1 MSNTKFSLLDIFKKQ
16 TSRAG
21 GYAIFVMVV
30 LLVLLPLV
38 GIWLTWVGNALQ
50 GTLTTF
56 DWSLG
61 DKAQVVPTKGLL
73 FLAGPVTFLLALHL
87 LRFVAVLIG
96 AAGGGGV
103 EVPLNSSIVLSG
115 ASVWIMK
122 SYGATF
128 ALWLA
133 LAEHGTHERY
143 WPFASVLGLAFAS
156 WWLVESDY
164 LYGFKA
170 KASQVKVRAQNNGM
184 EDAAME
190 VARVIVP
197 KITFMDIHGNTD
209 LKKRLLAAGHAII
222 APRAEGVKPR
232 NGILLGGDPGNG
244 KTVLAEALAGELKLP
259 FLTLTHSDVASQWVG
274 ERTVRIKAAFDQ
286 AIRNEP
292 CMLFIDEIDSFLLSR
307 GDSTGQNK
315 EDSDVVNS
323 LLTLLVDVRRHRV
336 VIVAA
341 TNYMD
346 RLDGAA
352 IREGRFDFK
361 IEVSPPDQ
369 DARVGLLQSGIK
381 AHTPTAQVSPDVLRS
396 VALRWNGFSVKRILA
411 VTEEMP
417 SYLADKV
424 GAGGRTEQLT
434 FDDFMNA
441 LRRIQGQHGAKP
453 ENVKSLSEMV
463 FPDFTRNAL
472 AMIASRL
479 ADPVRVERLGGSLPT
494 GVLFFGPPGT
504 GKTAA
509 CKALAKEVG
518 WTFLIATGADLARDP
533 KALEKLYTKAKE
545 LRPTLIFIDE
555 ADELLRSREYSQ
567 NTEAKN
573 KLLTLME
580 GVNDRV
586 QDVLWVAATNN
597 PDQIDPALL
606 RGGRFT
612 EKVEFARPSGE
623 QLVTHLSKWL
633 ANRKVV
639 MEQDFR
645 VEELVQLM
653 GEHSIANAEAISQH
667 AVNRAISQ
675 TDGDQI
681 VISRSDVDV
690 AITTV
695 LGDRG

>member
-1 MSNTKFSLLDIFKKQ
+1 MRNTKFSLMGALQ
-16 TSRAG
+16 ESAG
-21 GYAIFVMVV
+21 RVGMFATFALMVV
-30 LLVLLPLV
+30 LVVFPLV
-38 GIWLTWVGNALQ
+38 GIWLTWVVNAFQ
-50 GTLTTF
+50 GTMTTF

-61 DKAQVVPTKGLL
+61 DKGQVLPTRGLL
-73 FLAGPVTFLLALHL
+73 FLSGPVAFLLAFHL
-87 LRFVAVLIG
+87 LRFVTALLG
-96 AAGGGGV
+96 SGGEAGV
-103 EVPLNSSIVLSG
+103 AIPMT
-115 ASVWIMK
+115 ASVGLSAASAWVVK
-122 SYGATF
+122 FYGATF
-128 ALWLA
+128 AIWLA
-133 LAEHGTHERY
+133 LADHGPHERY
-143 WPFASVLGLAFAS
+143 WPFASVVALGIAS
-156 WWLVESDY
+156 WWLVKSEF

-170 KASQVKVRAQNNGM
+170 KPSQLRVRAQN
-184 EDAAME
+184 DAGEVAVPE

-197 KITFMDIHGNTD
+197 KLTFKDIHGNTD
-209 LKKRLLAAGHAII
+209 LKKRLLAAGHAIT

-286 AIRNEP
+286 AIRNQP
-292 CMLFIDEIDSFLLSR
+292 CMLFIDEIDSFLPTR
-307 GDSTGQNK
+307 GDSAGQNK

-424 GAGGRTEQLT
+424 GGGGRTEQLT
-434 FDDFMNA
+434 FDDFMSA
-441 LRRIQGQHGAKP
+441 LRRIQGQRGAKP

-567 NTEAKN
+567 NTEATN

-586 QDVLWVAATNN
+586 RDVLWVAATNN

-612 EKVEFARPSGE
+612 EKVEFVRPSGA
-623 QLVTHLSKWL
+623 QLVAHLTHWL
-633 ANRKVV
+633 AHRKVD
-639 MEQDFR
+639 MAPDFS

-653 GEHSIANAEAISQH
+653 GDQSIANAEAICQH

>member
-1 MSNTKFSLLDIFKKQ
+1 MRNSRFSLKGTLQDVTFHV
-16 TSRAG
+16 G
-21 GYAIFVMVV
+21 AIATFALVMA
-30 LLVLLPLV
+30 LVMLPIV
-38 GIWLTWVGNALQ
+38 GIWLTWGGNVLQ
-50 GTLTTF
+50 GSLTTF
-56 DWSLG
+56 DWSVG
-61 DKAQVVPTKGLL
+61 DKGQVLPTKGLL
-73 FLAGPVTFLLALHL
+73 FLAGPVAFLLAFNL
-87 LRFVAVLIG
+87 LRFIAVLVSSVRS
-96 AAGGGGV
+96 ADV
-103 EVPLNSSIVLSG
+103 SVPMYVSDVLSWV
-115 ASVWIMK
+115 SLWVMK
-122 SYGATF
+122 FYGATF

-133 LAEHGTHERY
+133 LAEHGPHERY
-143 WPFASVLGLAFAS
+143 WPFASVIGLGIAS
-156 WWLVESDY
+156 WLLVKSEY

-170 KASQVKVRAQNNGM
+170 GPSQLRIRAQNNGS
-184 EDAAME
+184 EAPEPE

-197 KITFMDIHGNTD
+197 KITFKDIHGNTD
-209 LKKRLLAAGHAII
+209 LKKRLLAAGHAIT
-222 APRAEGVKPR
+222 APRAEGAKPR
-232 NGILLGGDPGNG
+232 NGIMLGGDPGNG

-286 AIRNEP
+286 AIRNQP
-292 CMLFIDEIDSFLLSR
+292 CMLFIDEIDSFLPSR
-307 GDSTGQNK
+307 GDSAGQNK

-381 AHTPTAQVSPDVLRS
+381 AHTPKAQVSPDVLRS

-424 GAGGRTEQLT
+424 GAGGRTEPLT

-441 LRRIQGQHGAKP
+441 LRRIQGQRGAKP

-545 LRPTLIFIDE
+545 LRPALIFIDE

-567 NTEAKN
+567 NTEATN

-586 QDVLWVAATNN
+586 RDVLWVAATNN

-612 EKVEFARPSGE
+612 EKVEFVRPSGT
-623 QLVTHLSKWL
+623 QLVAHLTQWL
-633 ANRKVV
+633 AHRKVA
-639 MEQDFR
+639 MAQDLS

-653 GEHSIANAEAISQH
+653 GDQSIANAEAICQH

-681 VISRSDVDV
+681 VISRGDVDV
-690 AITTV
+690 AIQTI